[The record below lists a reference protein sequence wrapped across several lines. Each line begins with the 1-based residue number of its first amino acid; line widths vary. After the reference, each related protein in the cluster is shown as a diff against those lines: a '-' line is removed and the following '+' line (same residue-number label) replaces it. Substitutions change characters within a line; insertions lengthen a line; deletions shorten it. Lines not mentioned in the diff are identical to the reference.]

1 MSGLFPE
8 FSMIWFA
15 KAMLR
20 PTRRA
25 GRDLFAPF
33 RTLHAI
39 QWSAPW
45 KVECNSR
52 KEGFG

>member
-1 MSGLFPE
+1 
-8 FSMIWFA
+8 MIWFA

-25 GRDLFAPF
+25 GQDLFASF
-33 RTLHAI
+33 RALHAI

-45 KVECNSR
+45 KAQGQSS
-52 KEGFG
+52 KEGLG

>member
-20 PTRRA
+20 PARRA
-25 GRDLFAPF
+25 RHDLFAPF
-33 RTLHAI
+33 RTLHDI
-39 QWSAPW
+39 QWAAPW
-45 KVECNSR
+45 KAQGPSR